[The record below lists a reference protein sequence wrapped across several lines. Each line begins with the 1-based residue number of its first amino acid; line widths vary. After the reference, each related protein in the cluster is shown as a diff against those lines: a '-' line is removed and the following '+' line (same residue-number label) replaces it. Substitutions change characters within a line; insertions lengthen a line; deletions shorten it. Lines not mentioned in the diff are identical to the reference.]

1 MNTRDEVLKK
11 KRLFFTVVSLAL
23 ITATA
28 TACDS
33 TSPTQEN
40 MSTPKSGV
48 LSSKSEST
56 TLSNSLSEQENRPS
70 HYIASGG
77 ATVQQPFSVNPEFV
91 HIKLLMKNNS
101 SHEVT
106 VSLTHLDTSKVYFAR
121 TIAAGESFDWINFK
135 EGFTQGMNTGG
146 YLLQWSGGGYSVN
159 GEVWGSAGSDP
170 DDTVHLTY

>member
-1 MNTRDEVLKK
+1 MRDEVLKK
-11 KRLFFTVVSLAL
+11 KRLFYIVVTLAL
-23 ITATA
+23 TTVTL

-40 MSTPKSGV
+40 LDTPKSSV
-48 LSSKSEST
+48 LSSESQSA
-56 TLSNSLSEQENRPS
+56 TLSNSLSEQESKPS

-101 SHEVT
+101 SHEVN

-121 TIAAGESFDWINFK
+121 TIAPGESLEWINTK
-135 EGFTQGMNTGG
+135 EGFTQGMSTGG
-146 YLLQWSGGGYSVN
+146 YLLQWNGGGYRVD
-159 GEVWGSAGSDP
+159 GEVWGSSERS
-170 DDTVHLTY
+170 

>member
-1 MNTRDEVLKK
+1 MKK
-11 KRLFFTVVSLAL
+11 KGLLFTVLSLAL
-23 ITATA
+23 TTATV
-28 TACDS
+28 TACVS

-40 MSTPKSGV
+40 MSTSKSGV
-48 LSSKSEST
+48 LSSESEST
-56 TLSNSLSEQENRPS
+56 TFTNSLSEQENKPS

-101 SHEVT
+101 SHEVN

-121 TIAAGESFDWINFK
+121 TIAAGESFDWINIK

-159 GEVWGSAGSDP
+159 GEVWGSAGSEP
-170 DDTVHLTY
+170 DDTAHLSY

>member
-1 MNTRDEVLKK
+1 MKK
-11 KRLFFTVVSLAL
+11 KRLFFTIVALAL
-23 ITATA
+23 TTATV

-33 TSPTQEN
+33 TSPTHEN

-48 LSSKSEST
+48 LSSKSESA
-56 TLSNSLSEQENRPS
+56 TLSNSLSEQESKPS
-70 HYIASGG
+70 HYIVSGG

-101 SHEVT
+101 SHEVN
-106 VSLTHLDTSKVYFAR
+106 VSLTHLDTSKLYFAR
-121 TIAAGESFDWINFK
+121 TIAPGESLNWINSK
-135 EGFTQGMNTGG
+135 EGFTQGMSTGD
-146 YLLQWSGGGYSVN
+146 YLLQWSGGGYRVE

>member
-1 MNTRDEVLKK
+1 MKK
-11 KRLFFTVVSLAL
+11 KGLFFTVLSLAL
-23 ITATA
+23 TTATV

-56 TLSNSLSEQENRPS
+56 TLTNSLSEQENKPS

-77 ATVQQPFSVNPEFV
+77 ATVQQPFSVNPGFV

-101 SHEVT
+101 RHEVN
-106 VSLTHLDTSKVYFAR
+106 VSLTHLDTSKVYFAI
-121 TIAAGESFDWINFK
+121 TIAAGESLDWINIK

-146 YLLQWSGGGYSVN
+146 YLLQWSGGGYSVD

-170 DDTVHLTY
+170 DDTAHLFY

>member
-1 MNTRDEVLKK
+1 MKK
-11 KRLFFTVVSLAL
+11 KRLFFTVVAL
-23 ITATA
+23 TTATV

-40 MSTPKSGV
+40 MSTPKSSV

-56 TLSNSLSEQENRPS
+56 TISNSLSEQESKPS

-101 SHEVT
+101 SHEVN

-121 TIAAGESFDWINFK
+121 TIVAGESFDWINSK
-135 EGFTQGMNTGG
+135 EGFTNGMSTGD
-146 YLLQWSGGGYSVN
+146 YLLQWSGGGYRVE
-159 GEVWGSAGSDP
+159 GELWGSAGSDP
-170 DDTVHLTY
+170 DDIVDLTY

>member
-1 MNTRDEVLKK
+1 MKK
-11 KRLFFTVVSLAL
+11 KGLLFTVLSLAL
-23 ITATA
+23 TTATV

-40 MSTPKSGV
+40 LSTSKSGV
-48 LSSKSEST
+48 LSSESEST
-56 TLSNSLSEQENRPS
+56 TFTNSLSEQENKPS
-70 HYIASGG
+70 HYIAFGG

-101 SHEVT
+101 SHEVN

-121 TIAAGESFDWINFK
+121 TIAAGESFDWINIK

-146 YLLQWSGGGYSVN
+146 YLLQWSGGSYSVN
-159 GEVWGSAGSDP
+159 GEVWGSAGSEP
-170 DDTVHLTY
+170 DDTSQLSY